1 MLMADNFLFTL
12 HQFIL
17 SFLCLFYAYY
27 IWRDHASK
35 SFDGLKYVSFK
46 SMLPVMVGLFI
57 GTYAYLVYEWGAVS
71 IFIAFAFSFLII
83 LSMFDSKYAV
93 GFFTFLLIA
102 RPWEYYKNELML
114 SMLRDISI
122 LSIFS
127 FIAHRVIRKKFY
139 FQWNVT
145 SGMIL
150 MFGVWA
156 FISII
161 ASGADQILL
170 NDFYDVLMKDIIVY
184 FLVVNVV
191 DREESIFPI
200 KTAVFLAL
208 TEKTIVSFYKIYV
221 ANEVLG
227 DTPGAIGRMTGV
239 GLVKNANDIAAI
251 LILGIPFTVFFFKDM
266 KNTKLKNI
274 LHLAVYVF
282 YFVLIWAAKSRGA
295 TMGLGVYAIAWY
307 WLTVKD
313 KKKISKYAIIA
324 GALLTYVAL
333 SSIERRADDIDG
345 STENRLIFWK
355 AGINMAV
362 RNPVFGVGYGGFV
375 NKLNQ
380 YANGNSGSEGP
391 KMTAHSTW
399 ILALAETGFIGFFLY
414 AGAWYFTFKAAWE
427 MRDDN
432 PEYLLALIA
441 YGTVIT
447 FLSHTYLLYPFILI
461 AMTVAHGQFYNLR
474 KVKI

>member
-1 MLMADNFLFTL
+1 MADNFLFTL

-35 SFDGLKYVSFK
+35 SFDGLKYVTFK
-46 SMLPVMVGLFI
+46 SMLPVMIGLFL
-57 GTYAYLVYEWGAVS
+57 GTYAYLVYEWGPVS

-127 FIAHRVIRKKFY
+127 FLAHRIIRKKYY

-156 FISII
+156 FVSII
-161 ASGADQILL
+161 ASGADQVLL

-208 TEKTIVSFYKIYV
+208 TEKTIVSFYKIYI

-227 DTPGAIGRMTGV
+227 DVPGAVGRMTGV

-251 LILGIPFTVFFFKDM
+251 LILGIPFTVFFFKDL
-266 KNTKLKNI
+266 KNKKLKNI
-274 LHLAVYVF
+274 LHLTVYIF

-313 KKKISKYAIIA
+313 KKISKYAIIA

-355 AGINMAV
+355 AGVNMAV
-362 RNPVFGVGYGGFV
+362 RNPIFGVGYGGFV

-380 YANGNSGSEGP
+380 YANGNTGSEGP

-432 PEYLLALIA
+432 PEYLLAMIA

-461 AMTVAHGQFYNLR
+461 ALTVAHGQFHNLR
-474 KVKI
+474 KAQA